1 MRNGRN
7 RRPVLPT
14 IPREWTFYGALV
26 VAVLWLISQLYRVQ
40 VTEFS
45 TYDSQAVENRTRS
58 ISEPAPRGVIY
69 DRNQVLLAANEPSF
83 NVVITPAYLPDDV
96 AATDAIYRR
105 LAELLDMPIEVPGS
119 TPIERCREGRGIK
132 DWVVEQTGIKPFSPV
147 PIKCSVDRDT
157 AFIIEQEKADMPGVD
172 VIAAPIRSYPTGNV
186 TANIVGYMARIP
198 SPEDG
203 PYFRDLYNQYIARG
217 LDPDR
222 DRVGVQGIEAS
233 LQEELAGQN
242 GGLLVEEDASRQAL
256 RITEVLTDTQPG
268 LNVQLTIDVR
278 LQQAVQESLAQWLR
292 TIRSASNGQFEF
304 TSGVVI
310 VMDPR
315 NGEVLAMV
323 SWPTYDNERF
333 ASGIDYPYYCTLTAC
348 DGGGIVTPINP
359 DYPMLNHATQILYP
373 PGSVFKIVT
382 AVGALEEDVI
392 APEAQIDDPGKI
404 TIKNAYYPNDPGFNK
419 DFVCWNRQGHGLVD
433 FRTGI
438 AQSCNVYFYKIGG
451 GFAEDDQIR
460 EGGLGLDDF
469 NKWMALFGFGQTTG
483 IELPAEQTG
492 IIPDKAWKRINIGEN
507 WATGDTYNAV
517 IGQGYVTVTPLQMLN
532 AYNVIANGGL
542 LYQPQIVDKFLD
554 GEGNV
559 ITDTQPI
566 IIRRLPIDPLN
577 LAIVREG
584 LRRTVVDGTLSVPD
598 TYGKAREG
606 PIVDITQYEVS
617 GKTGTAEY
625 CDRTAWLKG
634 LCIPG
639 SWPAHAWTTLFAP
652 SQDPEVSVIAF
663 IYNGTEGS
671 IMAGPLANQ
680 ALRLYYEI
688 IKGEDISLTGEDNP
702 DDTITDPDPNNL
714 EATPTGPLNPDA
726 P

>member
-1 MRNGRN
+1 MRNGRKPN
-7 RRPVLPT
+7 RPTLPT
-14 IPREWTFYGALV
+14 IPREWTFYAALV
-26 VAVLWLISQLYRVQ
+26 LAIGWLISQLYRVQ
-40 VTEFS
+40 VDDFQS
-45 TYDSQAVENRTRS
+45 YNAQAVENRTRL
-58 ISEPAPRGVIY
+58 ISDPAPRGVIY

-83 NVVITPAYLPDDV
+83 NIVVTPAYLPDDA

-105 LAELLDMPIEVPGS
+105 LAELLKMPIEVPGS

-147 PIKCSVDRDT
+147 PVKCGVDRDT
-157 AFIIEQEKADMPGVD
+157 AFIVEQEKADMPGVD
-172 VIAAPIRSYPTGNV
+172 VIAAPIRNYPTGDV

-256 RITEVLTDTQPG
+256 RVSEVLTNTQPG

-278 LQQAVQESLAQWLR
+278 LQQAVQQSLAQWLR
-292 TIRSASNGQFEF
+292 SVRSTSNGTMDF

-315 NGEVLAMV
+315 NGEILAMV

-348 DGGGIVTPINP
+348 DGGGITTPINP

-382 AVGALEEDVI
+382 AVGALEEGVI
-392 APEAQIDDPGKI
+392 DPEAQVDDPGKI
-404 TIKNAYYPNDPGFNK
+404 TIKNAYYPNDPGFSK

-451 GFAEDDQIR
+451 GFAEDEQIR

-469 NKWMALFGFGQTTG
+469 NKWMGLFGFGQTTG

-532 AYNVIANGGL
+532 AYNVVANGGT

-566 IIRRLPIDPLN
+566 VIRDLPIDPAN
-577 LAIVREG
+577 LQIVLEG

-598 TYGKAREG
+598 RLGQAGQG
-606 PIVDITQYEVS
+606 PIVDITQFDVS

-625 CDRTAWLKG
+625 CDRQAWERE

-639 SWPAHAWTTLFAP
+639 KWPAHAWTTLFAP
-652 SQDPEVSVIAF
+652 SEDPEVSVIAF

-671 IMAGPLANQ
+671 IVAGPLANQ
-680 ALRLYYEI
+680 ALKLYYSI
-688 IKGEDISLTGEDNP
+688 IKGEDMTLAGEEVP
-702 DDTITDPDPNNL
+702 VTEEAPTDL
-714 EATPTGPLNPDA
+714 EATPEGPLDPNA